1 MRPLFS
7 REELEEIRRAD
18 AEIDAEPITYEEIQF
33 SRVLDRENKLENM
46 DGITRRIAAYQAEYY
61 AANRER
67 IAAQKAEYRAANRER
82 IAAQKAEYRAANRE
96 RNKGRGALIREERIN
111 LGLTQKEAG
120 KLAGVSTSLWCR
132 MESGELPAKRENI
145 ISALGA
151 IAAAQIMGE

>member
-33 SRVLDRENKLENM
+33 SRVLDRESKLENM
-46 DGITRRIAAYQAEYY
+46 DGRTR
-61 AANRER
+61 R
-67 IAAQKAEYRAANRER
+67 IAAQKAEYRAE
-82 IAAQKAEYRAANRE
+82 NRE
-96 RNKGRGALIREERIN
+96 RNKGRGALIREERIK

-132 MESGELPAKRENI
+132 MESGENPAKRENI
-145 ISALGA
+145 ISALGDT
-151 IAAAQIMGE
+151 AAAQIMGEI

>member
-7 REELEEIRRAD
+7 REELEEIHRAD

-33 SRVLDRENKLENM
+33 SRVLDRESKLENM
-46 DGITRRIAAYQAEYY
+46 DGRTR
-61 AANRER
+61 
-67 IAAQKAEYRAANRER
+67 R

-96 RNKGRGALIREERIN
+96 RNKGRGALIREERIK

-132 MESGELPAKRENI
+132 MESGENPAKRENI

-151 IAAAQIMGE
+151 IAAAQIMGEI

>member
-33 SRVLDRENKLENM
+33 SRVLDRESKLENM
-46 DGITRRIAAYQAEYY
+46 DGRTR
-61 AANRER
+61 
-67 IAAQKAEYRAANRER
+67 R

-96 RNKGRGALIREERIN
+96 RNKGRGALIREERIK

-132 MESGELPAKRENI
+132 MESGENPAKRENI

-151 IAAAQIMGE
+151 IAAAQIMGEI

>member
-46 DGITRRIAAYQAEYY
+46 DGITRRIAAQKAEYY

-67 IAAQKAEYRAANRER
+67 IAAYQ
-82 IAAQKAEYRAANRE
+82 AEYRAANRE
-96 RNKGRGALIREERIN
+96 RNKGRGALIREERIK

-132 MESGELPAKRENI
+132 MESGENPAKRENI

-151 IAAAQIMGE
+151 IAAAQIMGEI